1 MEKAAMDKTPLES
14 SIREESR
21 RMILAIR
28 EKETSE
34 IVQLETDYVAE
45 IESFRKKNE
54 DEIEAKIAKET
65 GRLENMSIIEL
76 KKLKLRVIED
86 FVDHLVEETAK
97 GMRNDPRYKKFLL
110 HTVCDAANRIQ
121 GRVEVRLKK
130 EDSVFEKEIIEAVK
144 ADDKNRD
151 IAIHEDNTIKWGG
164 CIVQDEPGG
173 RIFNGTIERIYFRK
187 SLVIR
192 QEVVQILK
200 QKGFPV

>member
-1 MEKAAMDKTPLES
+1 MDKTPLES

-34 IVQLETDYVAE
+34 IKKLEKDYAAE
-45 IESFRKKNE
+45 IEKFKKKNE
-54 DEIEAKIAKET
+54 DEIEAKIAQET
-65 GRLENMSIIEL
+65 DRLENMSIIER

-97 GMRNDPRYKKFLL
+97 EMRNDPRYKKFLL
-110 HTVCDAANRIQ
+110 HTVCDAASQIQ
-121 GRVEVRLKK
+121 GRVEVSLKK
-130 EDSVFEKEIIEAVK
+130 EDRVFEKEIMEAVK
-144 ADDKNRD
+144 ADGKNRD

-187 SLVIR
+187 SFMIR
-192 QEVVQILK
+192 QEVIRILK